1 LLIFSTLDRLRF
13 RIQFAL
19 RPERFPKSVGEIVA
33 ILKIVAA
40 VLVGFGKQSDLEKR
54 SDGGGKNQRLL
65 TSSPTLKSMKSVAAR
80 LHPAARPRHQFA
92 GSRFK
97 MIRYPVLAS
106 RNKFCY
112 DSDIVNLLDQHYL
125 WASLVWGT
133 IAGGYL
139 LYGWKQRVMIPFVAG
154 LVMTVAS
161 IFIASALLMSLASVA
176 IMFAVWWL
184 LKQGY

>member
-1 LLIFSTLDRLRF
+1 
-13 RIQFAL
+13 
-19 RPERFPKSVGEIVA
+19 
-33 ILKIVAA
+33 
-40 VLVGFGKQSDLEKR
+40 
-54 SDGGGKNQRLL
+54 
-65 TSSPTLKSMKSVAAR
+65 M
-80 LHPAARPRHQFA
+80 
-92 GSRFK
+92 
-97 MIRYPVLAS
+97 
-106 RNKFCY
+106 
-112 DSDIVNLLDQHYL
+112 NLLDQHYL

>member
-1 LLIFSTLDRLRF
+1 
-13 RIQFAL
+13 
-19 RPERFPKSVGEIVA
+19 
-33 ILKIVAA
+33 
-40 VLVGFGKQSDLEKR
+40 
-54 SDGGGKNQRLL
+54 
-65 TSSPTLKSMKSVAAR
+65 
-80 LHPAARPRHQFA
+80 
-92 GSRFK
+92 

-112 DSDIVNLLDQHYL
+112 DSYIVNLLDQHYL